1 MLEINAL
8 RAALPGGGLALGS
21 AGGALAGDEDDD
33 DEEAGREGVAGAQG
47 GGSSARVMGALRLV
61 EARMALARGGIPLDG
76 LAANEQQA
84 LLELQLENQELR

>member
-1 MLEINAL
+1 M
-8 RAALPGGGLALGS
+8 
-21 AGGALAGDEDDD
+21 
-33 DEEAGREGVAGAQG
+33 
-47 GGSSARVMGALRLV
+47 MGALRLV